1 MGGNEARE
9 HGKQYAD
16 EEHQHEVPPF
26 GRHKSLYADEQR
38 KDGVTY
44 CGEHQTENDADYAR
58 ERADDRR
65 LRREHAGDVLLARAE
80 TAEHAYLL
88 AAFQHRG
95 VDDDCDHYR
104 GDDERNRREAD
115 EDIRHGVRHFLDE
128 SHYHTEGVGILNFVA
143 RLLRIASDEG
153 FHAFLGIERA
163 TENADCGGIGFVG
176 DAQHTLRG
184 NILVF
189 RRSGSS
195 HEQIQILTIPGIG
208 VRLCT
213 EIDQSKPGFGKQ
225 LSATFK
231 YGLHGFMIF
240 AGKTQEVIYISYQAQ
255 LFWMALRNTI
265 VIVFLTVI
273 PSVLI
278 ALLIAVAL
286 NSIKPLQKLFQTIF
300 FLPYLTNT
308 LAIAAVFQIMFQSAG
323 GAASVQGII
332 NNVIEFFG
340 GTQVDWLNGS
350 NYWASVAVVVIYSIW
365 NGLAFKILILMGAL
379 QSVNKQCYE
388 AAKIDGTPKRRV
400 LTKITVPLISPMI
413 AYLLVTGFIGAFKE
427 YTAVLGLF
435 SSPGSTAMG
444 NNNFMITIVGYIYQY
459 IDGSYA
465 GEYGIASAASLILLV
480 IIMIFTAINMYVSK
494 KKVHY

>member
-1 MGGNEARE
+1 MQEDPKKVEDVKETKTSPTANSVLAVESKYEEAALNTYNTR
-9 HGKQYAD
+9 
-16 EEHQHEVPPF
+16 
-26 GRHKSLYADEQR
+26 KSKFKKFVRNQKGYL
-38 KDGVTY
+38 
-44 CGEHQTENDADYAR
+44 
-58 ERADDRR
+58 
-65 LRREHAGDVLLARAE
+65 
-80 TAEHAYLL
+80 YLL
-88 AAFQHRG
+88 PALIVLVIFTFYPLVNTLLLSFREGYDRLIITNPDIDAAF
-95 VDDDCDHYR
+95 
-104 GDDERNRREAD
+104 N
-115 EDIRHGVRHFLDE
+115 
-128 SHYHTEGVGILNFVA
+128 
-143 RLLRIASDEG
+143 
-153 FHAFLGIERA
+153 LGIGNFTNVLKGSVDVTWAEWCH
-163 TENADCGGIGFVG
+163 DVG
-176 DAQHTLRG
+176 
-184 NILVF
+184 
-189 RRSGSS
+189 
-195 HEQIQILTIPGIG
+195 
-208 VRLCT
+208 
-213 EIDQSKPGFGKQ
+213 
-225 LSATFK
+225 
-231 YGLHGFMIF
+231 MIF